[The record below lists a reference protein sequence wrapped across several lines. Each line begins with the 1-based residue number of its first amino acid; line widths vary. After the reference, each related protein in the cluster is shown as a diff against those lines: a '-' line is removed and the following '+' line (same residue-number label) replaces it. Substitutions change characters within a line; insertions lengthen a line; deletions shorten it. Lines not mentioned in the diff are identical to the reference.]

1 LGWCAFTGR
10 ALFDFNRFLLEH
22 SSSLSLPSFNHTF
35 TAAYQQA
42 YLIAVSALMALVL
55 IKNLPEWTTWMLLA
69 MIAVYDLVA
78 VLTPCGPLKILVETA
93 QVPDV
98 LF

>member
-1 LGWCAFTGR
+1 
-10 ALFDFNRFLLEH
+10 
-22 SSSLSLPSFNHTF
+22 
-35 TAAYQQA
+35 
-42 YLIAVSALMALVL
+42 MALVL